1 MRAFEINLEG
11 KPMKKVLFA
20 TTALI
25 ATAGMA
31 SADISMGGFGRFGIV
46 HADGAANETYLTQRM
61 RLTVTG
67 TTESDAGVKFEGRMR
82 VESNEDGRRRR
93 CGRKRRLALAQRA
106 LL

>member
-1 MRAFEINLEG
+1 
-11 KPMKKVLFA
+11 MKKVLFA

-31 SADISMGGFGRFGIV
+31 SADITWGGFGRFGVV
-46 HADGAANETYLTQRM
+46 HNEGNAANETYLTQRM

-82 VESNEDGRRRR
+82 SNRTKCRRDARHTH
-93 CGRKRRLALAQRA
+93 LALAQLA

>member
-1 MRAFEINLEG
+1 
-11 KPMKKVLFA
+11 MKKVLFA

-31 SADISMGGFGRFGIV
+31 SADITWGGFGRFGVV
-46 HADGAANETYLTQRM
+46 HNEGNAANETYLTQRM

-82 VESNEDGRRRR
+82 VRSRTKCDGT
-93 CGRKRRLALAQRA
+93 LMRA
-106 LL
+106 TLWLWRSWLCCNFGWFPP